1 MTREFSNYMKR
12 FCNLN
17 LDIKS
22 IRQKDRQTKTESD
35 RQTKTKTD
43 RQTKT
48 KTDQEG
54 YIEELTRFSQ
64 CLNAKTGFVNF

>member
-22 IRQKDRQTKTESD
+22 IRQKDRQTKKESD

-43 RQTKT
+43 RLRQRL
-48 KTDQEG
+48 TDKE
-54 YIEELTRFSQ
+54 
-64 CLNAKTGFVNF
+64 KD